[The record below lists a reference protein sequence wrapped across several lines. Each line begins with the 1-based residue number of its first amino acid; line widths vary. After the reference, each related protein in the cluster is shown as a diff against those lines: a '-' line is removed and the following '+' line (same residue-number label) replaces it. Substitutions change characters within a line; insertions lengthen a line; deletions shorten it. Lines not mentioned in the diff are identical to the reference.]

1 MACCAPASARA
12 WAVSCATGSGCLRAL
27 RYQRSIVEKPKRTSA
42 PVSGWHQ
49 VLCASAFRAACSAPS
64 SGGEANRWP
73 ITSRRNK
80 AHRCRCC
87 REFDCVTF
95 APESPI
101 PLWDRSR
108 RTVSTAAA
116 HGTHQVLR
124 ELHPAAAPLT
134 QRDGQGRQEPQK
146 RQQARDSCL
155 ANKASDK
162 ILRQAQYV
170 DRRQKR
176 TPPLGPE
183 AARNEAALPPL
194 PPTTN
199 RLR

>member
-87 REFDCVTF
+87 RELDCVMF
-95 APESPI
+95 APELWI
-101 PLWDRSR
+101 PPWDRSQQTIP
-108 RTVSTAAA
+108 TVAALSE
-116 HGTHQVLR
+116 HQVLR
-124 ELHPAAAPLT
+124 ELHLAAATLT
-134 QRDGQGRQEPQK
+134 QRDGQWRQEP
-146 RQQARDSCL
+146 
-155 ANKASDK
+155 
-162 ILRQAQYV
+162 
-170 DRRQKR
+170 
-176 TPPLGPE
+176 
-183 AARNEAALPPL
+183 
-194 PPTTN
+194 
-199 RLR
+199 